1 MQNLCVIPAK
11 LVSKRLPLKNIK
23 FFFGKPIIYYS
34 IKAALES
41 KLFSKVFVSTDSIK
55 IAKISEKYGA
65 EVDFLRP
72 KSLASPKTPIKSVVK
87 NVIKSFEDENIF
99 FDFVCCLFPI
109 APMTT
114 KYSLRNSYIKI
125 KKSKFNFIFPATS
138 THGTN
143 QHFFQVNNNLKIVKL
158 FKKKPKKNF
167 KNIYSDS
174 GQFYWGRSLH
184 WKEKNTKIIDTKKTG
199 IIISK
204 KNFGIDVNFLEDWK
218 FLKKEFKKIYDN

>member
-99 FDFVCCLFPI
+99 FDFVLLLISI

-114 KYSLRNSYIKI
+114 KYSLE
-125 KKSKFNFIFPATS
+125 
-138 THGTN
+138 TH
-143 QHFFQVNNNLKIVKL
+143 
-158 FKKKPKKNF
+158 
-167 KNIYSDS
+167 
-174 GQFYWGRSLH
+174 
-184 WKEKNTKIIDTKKTG
+184 
-199 IIISK
+199 ISK
-204 KNFGIDVNFLEDWK
+204 
-218 FLKKEFKKIYDN
+218 